1 MKKNLFIKVMLL
13 VIASLLAIN
22 LIVLFGSPSTS
33 HAVGH
38 IQYKV
43 VAYMGHEDDARQ
55 MESLL
60 NTFANDGWELVT
72 LEPVFG
78 SFIFKK

>member
-1 MKKNLFIKVMLL
+1 MKKNLFIKVTLL
-13 VIASLLAIN
+13 VIVSLLAIN
-22 LIVLFGSPSTS
+22 LIWLFVLPSAT
-33 HAVGH
+33 HATDR

-43 VAYMGHEDDARQ
+43 VTYMGHEDDAQQ